1 MCELVLCCYC
11 LVTTGW
17 SGDFGP
23 FTLCD
28 PSFSSLGVYP
38 EVGLLGH
45 MVTDFVFWLCHAAS
59 GTSPTRDGTH
69 APPAVEAQSLNHW
82 LAREVQPYGN
92 FLSNFLRNLHTVFL
106 SGCTLPQSHEQR
118 TRFLNFSTFS
128 ATLVIFVFVFVF
140 CMDFFFKDE
149 ELTGL

>member
-11 LVTTGW
+11 LVTKGW

-45 MVTDFVFWLCHAAS
+45 MITGFW
-59 GTSPTRDGTH
+59 
-69 APPAVEAQSLNHW
+69 
-82 LAREVQPYGN
+82 
-92 FLSNFLRNLHTVFL
+92 
-106 SGCTLPQSHEQR
+106 
-118 TRFLNFSTFS
+118 
-128 ATLVIFVFVFVF
+128 
-140 CMDFFFKDE
+140 FFFLAVPCGIWNFPNQGWNPCPPCSGSTE
-149 ELTGL
+149 A

>member
-1 MCELVLCCYC
+1 MRELVLCCYC
-11 LVTTGW
+11 LVTKGW

-45 MVTDFVFWLCHAAS
+45 MITGFWFFFWLCHVAS

-69 APPAVEAQSLNHW
+69 AHPAVEA
-82 LAREVQPYGN
+82 EVWPYGN
-92 FLSNFLRNLHTVFL
+92 FMSDFLRYLHTVFL
-106 SGCTLPQSHEQR
+106 SGCTLPQSHEQG

-128 ATLVIFVFVFVF
+128 ATLVIFCFFLGGGLWI
-140 CMDFFFKDE
+140 FFFEHE